1 MREDSSGNQLDS
13 WYSSNYLP
21 FLSEEDKERMI
32 AELSISAGRVDLE
45 LFHEE
50 TKVLQRH
57 LVGKSVEWQLN
68 SLQWLKEVSLQN

>member
-1 MREDSSGNQLDS
+1 MREDNSGNQLDS
-13 WYSSNYLP
+13 WYANNYLP

-32 AELSISAGRVDLE
+32 AELSISSGRVDLE
-45 LFHEE
+45 QFHEE

-68 SLQWLKEVSLQN
+68 FLHWLKKVSLQK